1 MNIAK
6 ENIDQMNAVIRLTIE
21 KADYETRVSDVLND
35 HRKKVQMP
43 GFRPGKVP
51 ASLVNKMYGKAVLV
65 DEINK
70 LVSENLSNY
79 LVESKLNI
87 LGEPLPSDQQTQID
101 FDTQE
106 TFEFVFDIAV
116 APEIEVK
123 LSQKDKLPYYSLL
136 ITDEMLEQQIKSVTG
151 RLGKNEQ
158 VEKVTE
164 KSMVKGNF
172 CQLDENGNEVEGGIR
187 TENTVISMAIVKDEN
202 EKQKLMGASVG
213 DVLVFNPKVAFPNDT
228 EISYML
234 KITKEEA
241 SALNSNFSFT
251 IVEATEFVNA
261 ELTQELFTQLYGEGV
276 VNSEEEFKAKV
287 KEELQSTLAFESD
300 YRFIIDARTKLT
312 EKFNME
318 LPEAFLLRWV
328 KATNKGEKDGL
339 TDEQIDAEM
348 PKFIEDLKWQ
358 LIKNKLIEENE
369 IKIEQSDLL
378 ANAKKAARMQFMQY
392 GLSNIPEDYLESYA
406 VDMLNKEQ
414 QRRQFADGAM
424 NDKVMKFIKDA
435 VKLDEKEVTREE
447 FNQLFEKN

>member
-312 EKFNME
+312 DKFNME